1 VSGSLGA
8 QLQLVR
14 ATPEEAKQH
23 EEEERQARL
32 QAIHD
37 AAGMPCLF
45 FHSNTDFDLR
55 GAGMKSRVS
64 LTCTYHT
71 SKLYMGS
78 FYAETIVG
86 ALFRQLLLG
95 TLQVSLQSSL
105 T

>member
-1 VSGSLGA
+1 MSGSFGA

-45 FHSNTDFDLR
+45 FHANPDFDLR
-55 GAGMKSRVS
+55 GVGMKSTFDAIHVFSTS
-64 LTCTYHT
+64 LGPDCMTCD
-71 SKLYMGS
+71 M
-78 FYAETIVG
+78 
-86 ALFRQLLLG
+86 
-95 TLQVSLQSSL
+95 
-105 T
+105 